1 MAIGN
6 IAARYLSSLEE
17 TDTTATTTT
26 TTTTSNVLQPSNR
39 LNSPTKFNR
48 KSLDNNSQDLD
59 ALARA
64 LNITPSKPETPT
76 SISKGSATSL
86 LRTKFE
92 SPSATVS
99 SFKSTSSSN
108 GVSPT
113 KKNHFVEITSD
124 ETPSWAN
131 KNYKDILNKSPTKF
145 NTQSNVHTPLKQLN
159 QPIGTPSSSSSSPA
173 KNASKSSPGYEYL
186 CRIEAIKQWLELVL
200 QEQITQSASQLIS
213 YIRNGIHLAK
223 LANVVLPTSKPVF
236 LNDSKL
242 QFKHTENI
250 NRFFQLLDFFNMPDL
265 FRFELTDLY
274 DAKNVPKVW
283 FCLHALSYILHKQ
296 DPSYPVMNNL
306 VGKVDFSADDIRTAN
321 RALVNSPLPNFSSAD
336 TGEGKSDTS
345 NNNSSTTSATAAFMD
360 KVTSPVKKTPSPL
373 KRPQQLQKKQLEL
386 VEDNKPELTQDS
398 SGLSKISRDDPF
410 TDRVDLAP
418 PSTSNAK
425 LELHTPPSKSLEFKI
440 KSPIIDLSHRDSD
453 YYTPELESHL
463 PNIIKFQSLARGAVF
478 RYLMFVDRILLKSYQ
493 DEFTNLFAIIRGNKA
508 PRKTVHKHRD
518 ELRLYS
524 FEIIELQ
531 SIIRKN
537 FVINKKPNFTSIT
550 NDVET
555 VELQSLIRGKLT
567 RDWKKYI
574 TNGLEKFTPQIN
586 DFQSLVRMKS
596 IYSKSN
602 KVISHKDEILPS
614 LIELQSIARSQ
625 LYHRFSRSN
634 AIDETEIIKIQSII
648 RRNAVIEDLYTKL
661 SKVRSNKRRLIELQS
676 IARGGVA
683 RTKLCN
689 SVLVTLIYEDGILNQ
704 LFAKIRGDNY
714 RKKFNS
720 QKSELLKYEKSSII
734 PVQTLFRGVLSR
746 YTKEVTLSDI
756 FDQIDSVITLQS
768 VARGKLMR
776 GSIYE
781 FSDYYQKHIK
791 QVVKAQA
798 ILQRVFAQNAYKQLI
813 TSKNPPLKVIRR
825 FAPLLSNND
834 RDFQDEMTLSDLK
847 DLIIEKCKANEEY
860 ENQIEQLDMKLGLL
874 DKNKISIEEF
884 LKPTKGKTF
893 KPIVE
898 NVKNLERLNK
908 SLKKKIELWQTLF
921 YFIQTNPIYLTKLFN
936 SIPYTKNQTKS
947 GQDLFQSVIQLF
959 PVRDSSITYHSREEY
974 FLVKLMIQLMQ
985 NDTANSNNLG
995 DITKLHLTNWI
1006 DFFTNFNNHTFQR
1019 QHLKALLGKFVI
1031 RIVDNEQVDF
1041 ESDPI
1046 RIYNQI
1052 IDHEMKV
1059 YGRSEKSRDISPQAA
1074 IQLPEVSNKFV
1085 GNLMSLRE
1093 TCSDLL
1099 SMLQKNASGNKALLQ
1114 IPDHV
1119 KLICRQGYLCAQRKF
1134 PNKSDQQH
1142 LAVAGVIFVKHYLGS
1157 ILQVPENYG
1166 ILTGNNDTQK
1176 AKSKDNLRYLYRVM
1190 LQLFSM
1196 KPFNDNFLKPL
1207 NEYIMASTDTVKSI
1221 ISQAI
1226 IDVGEIETVYELHDY
1241 DDLVTHQRPKLTISV
1256 NSLIQLEKSIL
1267 QNVDIIT
1274 TGNDDQLYK
1283 TCVEVEKLLISPQDM
1298 LTLTDLSSV
1307 TLNLNPTTQEESIV
1321 DSKTKTLFTQAKRCL
1336 LYIIRVQEEDDSDD
1350 LLELLISG
1358 IKPSHE
1364 QRFKEIVQYEKAE
1377 QDISLNNS
1385 KSVTANT
1392 VNKKKSTR
1400 PYSGTSLGD
1409 LSNLTYH
1416 ELKKMCL
1423 EIILKLES
1431 MGELT
1436 RKNSFQTLLN
1446 QIAMDIKT
1454 KDSQRQCRW
1463 QQLQVS
1469 QKTIKKLSEKENY
1482 LKTQLHNYNKHVE
1495 SVLLELQSKS
1505 KSNDKNW
1512 KRRLFNIM
1520 VIPVFSK
1527 QYFYHREL
1535 RKHNRLPKFG
1545 SYKYSAKKLID
1556 QKVLIDF
1563 STANNVATA
1572 SKLDFMFSCHQVG
1585 KFTIEVASGTVNI
1598 PGATNT
1604 ITLDE
1609 LLALQYENKTKF
1621 ELFDGMAT
1629 FDSNN
1634 FMGLIFRKFYDLK
1647 KE

>member
-17 TDTTATTTT
+17 TDTT
-26 TTTTSNVLQPSNR
+26 TTTTSNVLQPSNKI
-39 LNSPTKFNR
+39 NSPTKFNR

-64 LNITPSKPETPT
+64 LNITPSKPETST
-76 SISKGSATSL
+76 SISRGSATSL

-108 GVSPT
+108 GTSPT
-113 KKNHFVEITSD
+113 KRTHFVEITSD

-145 NTQSNVHTPLKQLN
+145 NTQSNIHTPSKQSN
-159 QPIGTPSSSSSSPA
+159 QKFGTPSSSSSPA

-186 CRIEAIKQWLELVL
+186 CRIEAIKQWLQLVL
-200 QEQITQSASQLIS
+200 QEQISQSASQLIS

-223 LANVVLPTSKPVF
+223 LANVVLPTSKLVF
-236 LNDSKL
+236 MNDSKL

-296 DPSYPVMNNL
+296 DPLYPQMNNL
-306 VGKVDFSADDIRTAN
+306 VGKADFSDDDIRTAN

-336 TGEGKSDTS
+336 TGEGKSDS
-345 NNNSSTTSATAAFMD
+345 SKNNNSGTTSATAAFMD
-360 KVTSPVKKTPSPL
+360 KVTSPVKKIPSPL
-373 KRPQQLQKKQLEL
+373 KRPQQLESA
-386 VEDNKPELTQDS
+386 EDKPQDS
-398 SGLSKISRDDPF
+398 TELFKIDKDNPF
-410 TDRVDLAP
+410 TDHVDLAP
-418 PSTSNAK
+418 PSTSSAK
-425 LELHTPPSKSLEFKI
+425 LEMLSPSSQLLEFKI
-440 KSPIIDLSHRDSD
+440 KLPIIDLSHRDSD

-493 DEFTNLFAIIRGNKA
+493 DEFTTLFSIIRGNKA
-508 PRKTVHKHRD
+508 RCKTVHKHRD
-518 ELRLYS
+518 ELKLYS

-531 SIIRKN
+531 SIIRRK
-537 FVINKKPNFTSIT
+537 FVANKKPNFTSIT

-555 VELQSLIRGKLT
+555 VELQSMIRGKLT
-567 RDWKKYI
+567 RDWKRYV
-574 TNGLEKFTPQIN
+574 TNRLENFTPQII

-602 KVISHKDEILPS
+602 KIISHKGEILPS

-689 SVLVTLIYEDGILNQ
+689 SVLVALIYEDGILNQ
-704 LFAKIRGDNY
+704 LFAKIRGDNF

-768 VARGKLMR
+768 ITRGKLMR
-776 GSIYE
+776 GLIYK

-798 ILQRVFAQNAYKQLI
+798 ILQRIFAQNAYKQLI
-813 TSKNPPLKVIRR
+813 TSKNPSLKVIRR
-825 FAPLLSNND
+825 FAPLLSNNE

-860 ENQIEQLDMKLGLL
+860 ESQIEQLDMKLGLL

-936 SIPYTKNQTKS
+936 SIPYSKNQTKS
-947 GQDLFQSVIQLF
+947 SQDLFQSIIQLF

-1226 IDVGEIETVYELHDY
+1226 INVGEIETVYELHDY

-1512 KRRLFNIM
+1512 KRKLFNIM

-1545 SYKYSAKKLID
+1545 SYKYLAKKLMD

-1563 STANNVATA
+1563 STTNNVATA

-1609 LLALQYENKTKF
+1609 LLALQYENKTQF

-1647 KE
+1647 KD